1 MVFVCKLDFFFQMWE
16 ALEETKWE
24 KSNRE
29 RNSAWTERN
38 KLEQDKVCHKTWGC
52 NWSFGIDTY
61 VHTMYIL
68 KWWNLNRKTYPN
80 KMLKGEN
87 MTKNYN
93 KAEKKKK
100 ENFQYL
106 SIKFQALLLSTN
118 HLVCVH
124 VHLYV
129 YLFSGSNSQCMVST
143 KLMYAT
149 WIICIHALS
158 Q

>member
-1 MVFVCKLDFFFQMWE
+1 
-16 ALEETKWE
+16 
-24 KSNRE
+24 
-29 RNSAWTERN
+29 
-38 KLEQDKVCHKTWGC
+38 
-52 NWSFGIDTY
+52 
-61 VHTMYIL
+61 
-68 KWWNLNRKTYPN
+68 
-80 KMLKGEN
+80 

-129 YLFSGSNSQCMVST
+129 YLFSGSNSQCMVS
-143 KLMYAT
+143 
-149 WIICIHALS
+149 IICIHALS